1 MVRRSPT
8 TTRGSSR
15 APLDATEQRTD
26 VRRRIVRVIRRA
38 EEEFLARGPITS
50 SRTNRP
56 ADAAGGSLSGL
67 QLLRRTVAEILGHSM
82 NATQLKRG
90 AIDELASERLY
101 ENERRVTDEPARGDT
116 LEGLFEELKELVP
129 AQLHS
134 LCAHILTRSKA
145 VQKTGNTAEM
155 QVMSLADEYRRRRE
169 RERRP
174 RTMEEALALMNEMVG
189 ARDDV

>member
-1 MVRRSPT
+1 M

-15 APLDATEQRTD
+15 APLDATQQRTD
-26 VRRRIVRVIRRA
+26 VRWRIVRLIRRA

-56 ADAAGGSLSGL
+56 ADAADGSLSGL

-90 AIDELASERLY
+90 AIDELASERLC
-101 ENERRVTDEPARGDT
+101 ENERRVADEPARGDT

-129 AQLHS
+129 TQLHS

-145 VQKTGNTAEM
+145 IQKTGNTAEM
-155 QVMSLADEYRRRRE
+155 QVMSLADEYRQRRE

-189 ARDDV
+189 APA

>member
-1 MVRRSPT
+1 M

-15 APLDATEQRTD
+15 APLDATQQRTD
-26 VRRRIVRVIRRA
+26 VRWRIVRLIRRA

-56 ADAAGGSLSGL
+56 ADAADGSLSGL

-90 AIDELASERLY
+90 AIDELALERSY
-101 ENERRVTDEPARGDT
+101 ENERRVADEAARGDT

-155 QVMSLADEYRRRRE
+155 QVMSLADEYCRRRE

-189 ARDDV
+189 APA

>member
-1 MVRRSPT
+1 MVRRSPR

-15 APLDATEQRTD
+15 APLDATQQRTD
-26 VRRRIVRVIRRA
+26 VRWRIVRLIRRA

-56 ADAAGGSLSGL
+56 ADAADGSLSGL

-90 AIDELASERLY
+90 AIDELASERLC
-101 ENERRVTDEPARGDT
+101 ENERRVADEPARGDT

-129 AQLHS
+129 TQLHS

-155 QVMSLADEYRRRRE
+155 QVMSLADEYRQRRE

-189 ARDDV
+189 APA